1 MASPVG
7 QCGNTRRIDI
17 IVGERNLV
25 WTCTPQ
31 EACRRAAE

>member
-7 QCGNTRRIDI
+7 QCGNTGRIDI

-25 WTCTPQ
+25 WT
-31 EACRRAAE
+31 EVCRRAAE